1 MGAPPTPPILSDMRL
16 HWWAILRSRKYRK
29 ADSFGRRMIELRYV
43 LAKTL
48 RTERRNRHI
57 TQKRLAYLMDAAP
70 STISYIECMSSKV
83 RIDQIVRAF
92 IILGMDDDAIAAAF
106 NPGSDAEI
114 RQLRARTSGRF
125 YQW

>member
-1 MGAPPTPPILSDMRL
+1 
-16 HWWAILRSRKYRK
+16 
-29 ADSFGRRMIELRYV
+29 MIELRYV

-106 NPGSDAEI
+106 NPGSDVEI